1 MMTEQMDSTDEPD
14 LGEDR
19 KSPGNTFFERNL
31 GAGIAGFFGSFVS
44 VILMII
50 YFNYNLNDQSP
61 LSELVIC
68 SGVCLTTSV
77 IAGPILGVIGGGIG
91 SLIAKNAIN
100 PSIHTAGWLVG
111 GFIAGLLY
119 MPITL
124 LFLYLVNL
132 PYQNASG

>member
-1 MMTEQMDSTDEPD
+1 MDSTDEPD
-14 LGEDR
+14 LGADR
-19 KSPGNTFFERNL
+19 EAPSSSFFERNL
-31 GAGIAGFFGSFVS
+31 GAGIAGFLGSLVS
-44 VILMII
+44 AILMII

-91 SLIAKNAIN
+91 SLIAKNAKN
-100 PSIHTAGWLVG
+100 TSIHTAGWLVG

-119 MPITL
+119 VPITL
-124 LFLYLVNL
+124 LFFELANRFL
-132 PYQNASG
+132 